1 MWIVNK
7 YGWIGNGN
15 IDQCI
20 CINIREGGNA
30 SNPNPIYPI
39 NYNWVDNLGC
49 NSIDIWNLGCTTGC
63 QFNRRYVDR
72 ITLGDRLKLCD
83 VPDVNREAACGTVIP
98 GFGSGW
104 VEEIGGL
111 YLCDAA

>member
-39 NYNWVDNLGC
+39 NYNWVDNLEC
-49 NSIDIWNLGCTTGC
+49 NSIDIWNLGCTQGYLILTNRFISVAIGLTSATNTKPSPTGINSNIKE
-63 QFNRRYVDR
+63 QLQMAPPN
-72 ITLGDRLKLCD
+72 
-83 VPDVNREAACGTVIP
+83 
-98 GFGSGW
+98 
-104 VEEIGGL
+104 
-111 YLCDAA
+111 

>member
-1 MWIVNK
+1 MLTVLQVIHRGPTMWIVNK

-39 NYNWVDNLGC
+39 NYNWVDNLGSD
-49 NSIDIWNLGCTTGC
+49 SIDIWILGCTY
-63 QFNRRYVDR
+63 RV
-72 ITLGDRLKLCD
+72 RLKGGPRL
-83 VPDVNREAACGTVIP
+83 REYCKQGQAEVMSKSTGQ
-98 GFGSGW
+98 
-104 VEEIGGL
+104 
-111 YLCDAA
+111 

>member
-39 NYNWVDNLGC
+39 NYNWVDNLGSD
-49 NSIDIWNLGCTTGC
+49 SIGILDLTRDAMNL
-63 QFNRRYVDR
+63 RRNCVKTDR
-72 ITLGDRLKLCD
+72 VQIAP
-83 VPDVNREAACGTVIP
+83 VVFA
-98 GFGSGW
+98 
-104 VEEIGGL
+104 
-111 YLCDAA
+111 